1 VHVCHGLRQ
10 SGKEPTITDCPLV
23 QVPLSPSAFP
33 IFQTIKTR
41 TFYVSALHD
50 EFWQT

>member
-1 VHVCHGLRQ
+1 MGCMYAMDFGSPERAHH
-10 SGKEPTITDCPLV
+10 TDCPLV

-50 EFWQT
+50 EF